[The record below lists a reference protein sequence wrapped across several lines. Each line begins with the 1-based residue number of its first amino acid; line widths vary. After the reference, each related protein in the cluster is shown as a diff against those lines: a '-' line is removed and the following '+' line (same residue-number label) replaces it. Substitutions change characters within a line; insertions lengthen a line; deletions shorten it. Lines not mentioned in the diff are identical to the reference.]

1 MTHVLHLNTFDIKGG
16 AARAAYRL
24 HWGLRT
30 IGVDSY
36 MLVQR
41 KKSSDPTVLGPHST
55 IGRGTGYLRE
65 LIDLLPLKFYRPP
78 ADVHLQWGLGWF
90 PWRVAGKVRKQD
102 PNIIHLHWV
111 GGGFLPIAE
120 MAKFDRP
127 VVWTL
132 HDMWAFT
139 GGCHYAGDC
148 TRYMKACG
156 ACPGLDSKKET
167 DPTRK
172 NWQKKKKAYM
182 GMNLTVVTPSRWLA
196 QCAGQSPLL
205 KDCRIEVIPNGL
217 DLDVFKPREKQA
229 LREQL
234 SLPRDKKL
242 VLFGAV
248 SSTSDRR
255 KGFHLLQPALRF
267 LSGNRMAERTELLV
281 FGASEPENPP
291 DFGLPTRYLG
301 SVPDEQDLA
310 LLYGASDVF
319 VAPSVQDNLPNIVVE
334 ALACGTPCV
343 AFDIGGM
350 PDMIEHKQNGYLAR
364 PFETKDLAK
373 GIEWVLHGK
382 NKSKKR
388 SDTKQNLQNHTVL
401 SQKAR
406 KKAEETFELT
416 HAASRYRDLYKE
428 LIDAG

>member
-1 MTHVLHLNTFDIKGG
+1 MLKVVHLNTFDIKGG

-30 IGVDSY
+30 IGVDSF

-41 KKSSDPTVLGPHST
+41 KKSSDSTVSGAHST
-55 IGRGTGYLRE
+55 IGRGIGYLRE
-65 LIDLLPLKFYRPP
+65 LIDQLPLKFYKLP

-90 PWRVAGKVRKQD
+90 PCGVAKKVRKLN

-139 GGCHYAGDC
+139 GGCHYSGDC
-148 TRYMKACG
+148 TRYMKTCG
-156 ACPGLDSKKET
+156 ACPGLNSKKET
-167 DPTRK
+167 DLTRK
-172 NWQKKKKAYM
+172 IWEKKKKTYM

-196 QCAGQSPLL
+196 HCTRQSPLL
-205 KDCRIEVIPNGL
+205 QDSRIEVIPNGL
-217 DLDVFKPREKQA
+217 DLDVFKPRGKQA
-229 LREQL
+229 ARQQL
-234 SLPRDKKL
+234 SLPQDKKL
-242 VLFGAV
+242 ILFGAI

-255 KGFHLLQPALRF
+255 KGFHLLHPALRY
-267 LSGNRMAERTELLV
+267 LSKNRMVEQAELLV

-301 SVPDEQDLA
+301 SVSDERELA
-310 LLYGASDVF
+310 LLYEASDVF

-350 PDMIEHKQNGYLAR
+350 PDMIEHKQNGYLAH
-364 PFETKDLAK
+364 PFEVEDLAK
-373 GIEWVLHGK
+373 GIVWVLQGK
-382 NKSKKR
+382 NKSNGH
-388 SDTKQNLQNHTVL
+388 TLQNQQNHTFL
-401 SQKAR
+401 SQEAR
-406 KKAEETFELT
+406 EKAEETFELT
-416 HAASRYRDLYKE
+416 LAAKRYKNLYDEISGK
-428 LIDAG
+428 G